1 MRSLL
6 VALGVVFALWL
17 LVIAVLMLLGK
28 RTHARELAALLPNLV
43 KLFRGLIT
51 DERVPRGSK
60 WLLGLATLWVASPVD
75 LVPEFIPILGP
86 LDDVVIAALVLR
98 HLVRKAGPDVVRDHW
113 HGGDQS
119 LQLILRVARIPG
131 PDEPS

>member
-1 MRSLL
+1 MRALL
-6 VALGVVFALWL
+6 VALGIVFALWL
-17 LVIAVLMLLGK
+17 LVVAVLMLLGK
-28 RTHARELAALLPNLV
+28 RTHARELAALLPNLI
-43 KLFRGLIT
+43 KLFRGLIE

-60 WLLGLATLWVASPVD
+60 WLLGLAALWVASPID
-75 LVPEFIPILGP
+75 LLPEFIPFLGP

-98 HLVRKAGPDVVRDHW
+98 HLVRRAGPDVVRDHW

-119 LQLILRVARIPG
+119 LRLILRVAGSPD

>member
-6 VALGVVFALWL
+6 VALGIVLALWL

-43 KLFRGLIT
+43 KLFRGLVT

-60 WLLGLATLWVASPVD
+60 WLLGLATLWVASPID
-75 LVPEFIPILGP
+75 LLPEFIPVLGP

-98 HLVRKAGPDVVRDHW
+98 HLVRKSGPDVVRDHW
-113 HGGDQS
+113 RGGDQS
-119 LQLILRVARIPG
+119 LQLILRVAGIPG